1 MALSDKD
8 VDATMASDWAAIRE
22 KYEPE
27 EIDAP
32 DDGAPANDAA
42 GAADDNGE
50 PTKNAKGETIPVS
63 READGKFK
71 AADKDAKGKPVVED
85 KGQAKPKITAR
96 QDFDKQ
102 QPTGPAAPET
112 QQPVGD
118 QPQVRDI
125 NRAPSTWKPAAR
137 AEWEKL
143 SPAIRAEIHRREADF
158 QNGQAQLLPDAQL
171 GKGMR
176 EVIRPYEMMIQA
188 EGGTPERAVADLFR
202 TAAIFRVGTVEQKY
216 QAVGQICR
224 QFGVDLAAIGRAAL
238 QQQQGGQPQPNGQQP
253 QGQPQAFRDPR
264 VDQMLAHQRQQE
276 QQRVQQETSQTENT
290 VTRWMNE
297 MDAEGNPKRPYL
309 SDVINE
315 MSALVPQIRQAD
327 PTLTHAQALDAAYDR
342 AIWAHPEIRTLLA
355 QKQQADL
362 DAKRRSDNQ
371 GRVRDAR
378 RAGSVNVPRRGA
390 APSPGKPGTM
400 DETIANTARD
410 LGLIT

>member
-8 VDATMASDWAAIRE
+8 VDDTIAADWAEISK
-22 KYEPE
+22 KYAAE
-27 EIDAP
+27 EVVDADP
-32 DDGAPANDAA
+32 PANDAA
-42 GAADDNGE
+42 DGAGAGAGDD
-50 PTKNAKGETIPVS
+50 KGEGGEERIPVS

-71 AADKDAKGKPVVED
+71 ARDKSEPED
-85 KGQAKPKITAR
+85 KGQPKPKTTAR

-102 QPTGPAAPET
+102 QQREAAQPEG
-112 QQPVGD
+112 QQQAAGD
-118 QPQVRDI
+118 QPQARDI
-125 NRAPSTWKPAAR
+125 NRPPSTWKPAAR
-137 AEWEKL
+137 EKYAAL
-143 SPAIRAEIHRREADF
+143 DPAIKAEIHRREADF
-158 QNGQAQLLPDAQL
+158 LNGQAQLRPDAEL
-171 GKGMR
+171 GSKMR

-188 EGGTPERAVADLFR
+188 EGGTPERAVADLMR
-202 TAAIFRVGTVEQKY
+202 TAAIFRVGTAEQKY

-224 QFGVDLAAIGRAAL
+224 QFGVDLVAIGRAAL
-238 QQQQGGQPQPNGQQP
+238 AQAQGQQPGAQPNGQPPP
-253 QGQPQAFRDPR
+253 QQQFRDPR
-264 VDQMLAHQRQQE
+264 VDQMLAHQRQAE
-276 QQRVQQETSQTENT
+276 QQRVQRETQETENT

-327 PTLTHAQALDAAYDR
+327 PSLSHAQALDAAYDR

-371 GRVRDAR
+371 TRVRDAR
-378 RAGSVNVPRRGA
+378 RAGSVNVSRRA
-390 APSPGKPGTM
+390 STPSPGKPGSM